1 VHGTPTAGEASCPC
15 SSTQIALA
23 GHAGSEEGELREGE
37 PTELV
42 ADSPEPVA
50 GAGVPR
56 SRIASRWR
64 GGPPPNCGILHSHIN
79 DMALGLRLQ
88 PTMPPT
94 FRRSVSGHASDL
106 NL

>member
-1 VHGTPTAGEASCPC
+1 MPGTRTAGEASCPC

-50 GAGVPR
+50 GAGVPW

-64 GGPPPNCGILHSHIN
+64 RVPPPTVAKFLTHIN
-79 DMALGLRLQ
+79 WMA
-88 PTMPPT
+88 
-94 FRRSVSGHASDL
+94 
-106 NL
+106 